1 MLKQDSLQ
9 IELSQEENTI
19 DILVEN
25 MGRINFGP
33 NLLKNTKGITEKV
46 TLNGKELTGWQ
57 MFSLPMKDVSAI
69 KYNNRPTADAP
80 VLKKATF
87 SLTEVGDTYLDMRKF
102 GKGCI
107 WLNGHNLGR
116 YWEVGPQQTVY
127 IPAEWL
133 KKGNNEIVVFELIKP
148 EVNTISALNKPVL
161 SDLDEGY
168 HKQVLLK

>member
-1 MLKQDSLQ
+1 MTLFSILPRTVTEQQPLTFEALNQAYGYVVYRTKIKNEQPGTLAVKELRDYGIVFVNGKKQGVLNRMLKQDSLQ

-80 VLKKATF
+80 VLKKATQ
-87 SLTEVGDTYLDMRKF
+87 
-102 GKGCI
+102 I
-107 WLNGHNLGR
+107 W
-116 YWEVGPQQTVY
+116 
-127 IPAEWL
+127 
-133 KKGNNEIVVFELIKP
+133 
-148 EVNTISALNKPVL
+148 
-161 SDLDEGY
+161 
-168 HKQVLLK
+168 